1 MTELMAEIMAP
12 QFWTGLMAIIWVN
25 IILSGDNAVVIALA
39 ARSLPEKQQK
49 MAVMWGAGAA
59 VIMRILLTIVAVELL
74 KLSFLKIIGSVL
86 LIWIAVKLLIPEEG
100 GEEDIASS
108 NNLFAAI
115 KTILIADLVMS
126 LDNVIA
132 VAAAAK
138 GSELLLILGLGIS
151 IPLVVFGAS
160 MLLKLMERY
169 PVIITIGA
177 GILGLVAGEMI
188 ITDPVLIHR
197 VEEHAKWL
205 HWVAPAAG
213 AILVVFTGKTLA
225 RRMEKR
231 HKEIVDLVVE

>member
-59 VIMRILLTIVAVELL
+59 VVMRILLTIVAVELL

-160 MLLKLMERY
+160 MLLKMMERY

>member
-12 QFWTGLMAIIWVN
+12 QFWTALMAIIWVN

-39 ARSLPEKQQK
+39 ARALPEKQQK
-49 MAVMWGAGAA
+49 QAVIWGAGAA
-59 VIMRILLTIVAVELL
+59 VVMRIVLTIVAVELL
-74 KLSFLKIIGSVL
+74 KLSFLKIIGSIL
-86 LIWIAVKLLIPEEG
+86 LMWIAVKLLIPEEG

-108 NNLFAAI
+108 NNLFSAI

-138 GSELLLILGLGIS
+138 GSELLLMLGLGIS

-177 GILGLVAGEMI
+177 AILGIVSGEMV
-188 ITDPVLIHR
+188 ITDPVLEHW
-197 VEEHAKWL
+197 VEAHAAWL
-205 HWVAPAAG
+205 HWVAPALG
-213 AILVVFTGKTLA
+213 ALIVVVTGKTIA
-225 RRMEKR
+225 ARMEKR
-231 HKEIVDLVVE
+231 HKVVDLVVD

>member
-49 MAVMWGAGAA
+49 QAVMWGAGAA
-59 VIMRILLTIVAVELL
+59 VVMRIVLTIVAVELL
-74 KLSFLKIIGSVL
+74 KLSFLKIVGSIL
-86 LIWIAVKLLIPEEG
+86 LMWIAVKLLIPEEG
-100 GEEDIASS
+100 GEEDIKSS

-138 GSELLLILGLGIS
+138 GSELLLMLGLGIS

-177 GILGLVAGEMI
+177 AILGLVSGEMV
-188 ITDPVLIHR
+188 ITDPVLIHW

-205 HWVAPAAG
+205 HWIAPATG
-213 AILVVFTGKTLA
+213 AVLVVVIGKTLA